1 MNPKNALGRGLDAL
15 IGPSGPEP
23 RRVLEVEVH
32 RLRPNPRQPRVHFEE
47 GALEELARSIEA
59 NGLLQPILVR
69 PAGGE
74 YEIIAG
80 ERRWRAAQKAG
91 LQRVPVLVKEA
102 VDEEMV
108 ELALVENL
116 QRADLNPV
124 EEARAYKLLIEEL
137 GLKQE
142 EVARKVGKERAT
154 VANALRLLNLGETA
168 LRALEE
174 GVISVG
180 HAKAVLA
187 QRRRE
192 DQEALLSLI
201 LSKGLS
207 VREAE
212 AYRKGAKE
220 SAKKRPKPDADTLE
234 AAAKL
239 TRLLGFSVEIRR
251 RGKGG
256 EVAVKFRDEGELQTL
271 FDWFHADLRRTG

>member
-1 MNPKNALGRGLDAL
+1 
-15 IGPSGPEP
+15 
-23 RRVLEVEVH
+23 VLEVEVH
-32 RLRPNPRQPRVHFEE
+32 RLRPNPRQPRAHFEE
-47 GALEELARSIEA
+47 GALEELARSIET

-102 VDEEMV
+102 IDAEMV

-142 EVARKVGKERAT
+142 EVARKVGKDRTT
-154 VANALRLLNLGETA
+154 VANALRLLSLGETA
-168 LRALEE
+168 LQALE
-174 GVISVG
+174 GGAISVG
-180 HAKAVLA
+180 HAKALLA

-201 LSKGLS
+201 VSKGLS

-212 AYRKGAKE
+212 GYRKGAKR
-220 SAKKRPKPDADTLE
+220 KTRPQPDADTVE

-239 TRLLGFSVEIRR
+239 TRLLGFAVEIRR
-251 RGKGG
+251 RGEGG
-256 EVAVKFRDEGELQTL
+256 EVAIKFNDEGELQTL